1 MHLHTPDGM
10 FTGKIEHKGVTLAEG
25 RGGMNFPAFFHDDMA
40 FWASTEDAA
49 NSMADHL
56 NSQLRDPNSD
66 GKIRMMLVSSN
77 IDKAF
82 SSVDGTAYTTR
93 ILSRISELV
102 PPEHKAEAEKLFLD
116 SIKKAAKQTVTKRVK
131 KLIRKRRKLLQG

>member
-1 MHLHTPDGM
+1 MQPTQWQRS
-10 FTGKIEHKGVTLAEG
+10 FECAA
-25 RGGMNFPAFFHDDMA
+25 RG
-40 FWASTEDAA
+40 SE
-49 NSMADHL
+49 
-56 NSQLRDPNSD
+56 RD

-93 ILSRISELV
+93 ILSSISELV

-116 SIKKAAKQTVTKRVK
+116 SIKKA
-131 KLIRKRRKLLQG
+131 